1 MYRLTL
7 DQFEATDL
15 KNTGYFL
22 DLQDPALFI
31 KIGDGK
37 EKFTARYYYYYYYY
51 YCYLISKQL
60 LLLLSKSLLL

>member
-15 KNTGYFL
+15 KNTGHFL
-22 DLQDPALFI
+22 DKQDPALFI

-37 EKFTARYYYYYYYY
+37 EKFTARFIIIIIIK
-51 YCYLISKQL
+51 LFMIIIM
-60 LLLLSKSLLL
+60 